1 MEALMGSNNWFAL
14 TGAGAL
20 EVIVRGT
27 IMYLVLLAFLRF
39 GLKRRIG
46 GLGISDLL
54 VIVLIADAAQN
65 AMAGSYNSI
74 TEGILLV
81 GTIVFWDYIIDLLGY
96 KYPTFKRMLQPEPLL
111 LVENGKALSGNL
123 VQEKITM
130 DELTS
135 QIRQHG
141 VGDISEVERVYIEGD
156 GHVSVIKFP
165 CNATTS

>member
-1 MEALMGSNNWFAL
+1 MGSNNWFAL
-14 TGAGAL
+14 TGDGAL

-27 IMYLVLLAFLRF
+27 VMYLVLLTLLRV

-65 AMAGSYNSI
+65 AMAGTYNSI
-74 TEGILLV
+74 TEGIVLV
-81 GTIVFWDYIIDLLGY
+81 VTIVFWDYIIDLLGY
-96 KYPTFKRMLQPEPLL
+96 KYPPFKRMLQPEPLL

-123 VQEKITM
+123 VQEKVAM
-130 DELTS
+130 DELMS
-135 QIRQHG
+135 QIRRQG
-141 VGDISEVERVYIEGD
+141 VGDISKVERVYIEGD

-165 CNATTS
+165 CDATIS

>member
-1 MEALMGSNNWFAL
+1 MGSNNWFAL

-20 EVIVRGT
+20 EVVVRGT
-27 IMYLVLLAFLRF
+27 VMYMVLLAFLRF

-65 AMAGSYNSI
+65 AMAGSYDSI
-74 TEGILLV
+74 TEGVVLV
-81 GTIVFWDYIIDLLGY
+81 GTIVFWDYIIDWLGY

-123 VQEKITM
+123 VQEKMTM
-130 DELTS
+130 DELMS

-141 VGDISEVERVYIEGD
+141 VGDISKVERVYIEGD

-165 CNATTS
+165 ATQKPL

>member
-1 MEALMGSNNWFAL
+1 MGSNNWFAL

-27 IMYLVLLAFLRF
+27 VMYIILLAFLRF

-65 AMAGSYNSI
+65 AMAGSYDSI
-74 TEGILLV
+74 TEGVVLV
-81 GTIVFWDYIIDLLGY
+81 GTIVFWDYIIDWLGY
-96 KYPTFKRMLQPEPLL
+96 KYPPFKRMLQPEPLL

-123 VQEKITM
+123 VKEKMTM
-130 DELTS
+130 DELMS

-141 VGDISEVERVYIEGD
+141 VGDLHKVERVYIEGD

-165 CNATTS
+165 ATQKPL